1 MADLEGGLRRLRPER
16 IRRLTPRPS
25 AALAH
30 LDEGTVRRRVA
41 VLLDT
46 TVYVD
51 VLRGSADP
59 LLEAALRGC
68 PLWHSTVAIGELARG
83 LGAADPDRPAYRRQ
97 RELTAAYAGRIP
109 EHRVV
114 GPDREV
120 FEFAGIASGILRRV
134 LGLDA
139 DAPARHANDALLFFT
154 ARKHGLAVL
163 TRNARDFDLL
173 QQVEPDGRLL
183 VYR

>member
-1 MADLEGGLRRLRPER
+1 MAGLEGSLRRLRPER
-16 IRRLTPRPS
+16 VRRLAPRPS
-25 AALAH
+25 ADLTR
-30 LDEGTVRRRVA
+30 LDAEAVRRGIP

-51 VLRGSADP
+51 VLRGAADP

-68 PLWHSTVAIGELARG
+68 PLWHCTVAIGELARG
-83 LGAADPDRPAYRRQ
+83 LGAADPGHPAYQ
-97 RELTAAYAGRIP
+97 RHRGLTVAYAARIP
-109 EHRVV
+109 EHRVI

-120 FEFAGIASGILRRV
+120 FELAGIASGILGRV

-139 DAPARHANDALLFFT
+139 ASLARHTNDALLFFA

-163 TRNARDFDLL
+163 TRNARDFGLL
-173 QQVEPDGRLL
+173 QQLGPEGKIL
-183 VYR
+183 VY